1 MEWFEAILLG
11 LLQGLTEF
19 LPVSSSGHLQIGK
32 ELLGIDSGGDLVFEV
47 VVHAATVLST
57 IVVFRRQIWGL
68 LKSLFVKDGLFRSIA
83 HPSKFNDG
91 TDYVLKICVSMIP
104 VFIVGMFFKDAV
116 EGIFGSSI
124 YVVAGALLVTA
135 LLLLLSDNASRL
147 KFFGRRSC
155 CKYKAP
161 IVTAGSPHTSC
172 EQMPEPQSSGAEGK
186 ENACDA
192 VGKSGKGDAAGA
204 RNGISYWQA
213 FVVGLGQAVAVLP
226 GLSRSGA
233 TIATG
238 LLCGVKR
245 DVIAQFSFLMVLVP
259 ILGEAF
265 LEIVGG
271 EMAASTVGALP
282 LVLGFVS
289 AFIAGLFACKVM
301 IALVKKTKLGWF
313 TLYCAVVAVLIFIFA

>member
-32 ELLGIDSGGDLVFEV
+32 ELLGIESSGDLVFEV

-57 IVVFRRQIWGL
+57 IVVFRKQIWGL

-91 TDYVLKICVSMIP
+91 TDYVLKILLSMIP

-116 EGIFGSSI
+116 EGLFGSSI

-135 LLLLLSDNASRL
+135 ALLLLSDNAG
-147 KFFGRRSC
+147 KIFGCCCRRRKC
-155 CKYKAP
+155 
-161 IVTAGSPHTSC
+161 
-172 EQMPEPQSSGAEGK
+172 AE
-186 ENACDA
+186 ADA
-192 VGKSGKGDAAGA
+192 VSDKGR

-213 FVVGLGQAVAVLP
+213 FVVGLGQAIAVLP
-226 GLSRSGA
+226 GLSRSGT

-245 DVIAQFSFLMVLVP
+245 DVVAQFSFLMVLIP

-271 EMAASTVGALP
+271 DMASSTVGALP
-282 LVLGFVS
+282 LVLGFIS
-289 AFIAGLFACKVM
+289 AFVAGLFACKVM

-313 TLYCAVVAVLIFIFA
+313 ALYCAVVAVLIFIFA

>member
-32 ELLGIDSGGDLVFEV
+32 ELLGIDTSGDLVFEV

-57 IVVFRRQIWGL
+57 IVVFRKQIWEL

-91 TDYVLKICVSMIP
+91 TDYVLKILLSMIP

-116 EGIFGSSI
+116 EGLFGSSI

-135 LLLLLSDNASRL
+135 ALLLLSDNAG
-147 KFFGRRSC
+147 KIFGCCCRRRKC
-155 CKYKAP
+155 
-161 IVTAGSPHTSC
+161 
-172 EQMPEPQSSGAEGK
+172 AE
-186 ENACDA
+186 ADA
-192 VGKSGKGDAAGA
+192 VSCKGSEPAKTTDKCAEATEAVETGA
-204 RNGISYWQA
+204 KGRRNGISYWQA
-213 FVVGLGQAVAVLP
+213 FVVGLGQAIAVIP
-226 GLSRSGA
+226 GLSRSGT

-245 DVIAQFSFLMVLVP
+245 DVVAQFSFLMVLIP

-271 EMAASTVGALP
+271 DMASSTVGALP
-282 LVLGFVS
+282 LVLGFIS
-289 AFIAGLFACKVM
+289 AFVAGLFACRVM

-313 TLYCAVVAVLIFIFA
+313 ALYCAVVALLIFIFA

>member
-32 ELLGIDSGGDLVFEV
+32 ELLGIKNSGDLVFEV

-57 IVVFRRQIWGL
+57 IVVFRKQIWGL

-91 TDYVLKICVSMIP
+91 TDYVLKILLSMIP
-104 VFIVGMFFKDAV
+104 VFIVGMFFKDTV
-116 EGIFGSSI
+116 EGLFGSSI

-135 LLLLLSDNASRL
+135 ALLLLSDNAG
-147 KFFGRRSC
+147 KIFGRC
-155 CKYKAP
+155 CRRCK
-161 IVTAGSPHTSC
+161 C
-172 EQMPEPQSSGAEGK
+172 AE
-186 ENACDA
+186 ADS
-192 VGKSGKGDAAGA
+192 VSDKGR

-213 FVVGLGQAVAVLP
+213 FVVGLGQAIAVIP
-226 GLSRSGA
+226 GLSRSGT

-245 DVIAQFSFLMVLVP
+245 DVVAQFSFLMVLIP

-271 EMAASTVGALP
+271 DMASSTVGALP
-282 LVLGFVS
+282 LVLGFIS
-289 AFIAGLFACKVM
+289 AFVAGLFACRVM

-313 TLYCAVVAVLIFIFA
+313 ALYCAVVAVLIFVFA